1 MLDLQAI
8 LSFANEDNANFTTAM
23 HIVDY
28 PSKDML
34 DILPSAPLNGVTAR
48 GEAGYDTRYYGSE
61 CSAPPVHETR
71 CHQGGASSLACASAE
86 DQSLALGSSGV
97 VAAAA
102 AVHQFCHAFFDAPA
116 LASNLTVTSSCQ
128 GDKYADRQVC
138 WIRAS
143 LAPPRC

>member
-1 MLDLQAI
+1 MLELQAI
-8 LSFANEDNANFTTAM
+8 LSFANEDSTNFKM
-23 HIVDY
+23 HIDY

-34 DILPSAPLNGVTAR
+34 DILPSAPFNGATAR

-86 DQSLALGSSGV
+86 DQSLAHGSSGV

-102 AVHQFCHAFFDAPA
+102 AVHQFYHAFFDASV
-116 LASNLTVTSSCQ
+116 LASKLTVTSSCQ
-128 GDKYADRQVC
+128 GEKHADRQVC
-138 WIRAS
+138 WVRAS
-143 LAPPRC
+143 